1 MQMATSV
8 QTELIEVNL
17 DNIDST
23 TINSDD
29 IVLFNNYLQ

>member
-1 MQMATSV
+1 MRMATSV

-17 DNIDST
+17 DNIGIT

-29 IVLFNNYLQ
+29 IVFFSN